1 MDVVITEWSLNSYL
15 DLKHAQVFSDQ
26 EYHSVLR
33 PDADGR
39 FHATEPVNF
48 IQRIHPI
55 SWVGA
60 T

>member
-1 MDVVITEWSLNSYL
+1 MSNKDQAEVSLNSRIEQ
-15 DLKHAQVFSDQ
+15 D
-26 EYHSVLR
+26 VLE
-33 PDADGR
+33 ALGR